1 MEILVVVICA
11 DAIDVCKI
19 HSNGRVCFVSDTV
32 ANEFIVGVMCGEWSL
47 QVLGGCWMVVA
58 FGCGG

>member
-32 ANEFIVGVMCGEWSL
+32 ANEFIVGWKVCENWVSGF
-47 QVLGGCWMVVA
+47 GGCLGWL
-58 FGCGG
+58 